1 MPSHSRKSRRLHGT
15 DPLKQLRSVSD
26 GVPSKHI
33 EKQTV
38 RRVEPREVQ
47 AIENVYE
54 FFTKQRPLAWQYYY
68 RQVTLPFKR
77 TGTSRQDND
86 PISAIRHT
94 RC

>member
-15 DPLKQLRSVSD
+15 DPLTAEVCF
-26 GVPSKHI
+26 GCVPSKHI

-54 FFTKQRPLAWQYYY
+54 FFTNSKLVSLAVLLPPY
-68 RQVTLPFKR
+68 TLLNARYKS
-77 TGTSRQDND
+77 SRQ
-86 PISAIRHT
+86 
-94 RC
+94 